1 MHDYTVRRID
11 EMERAFGG
19 LFIRA
24 RASLGA
30 SAFGMNILDL
40 PPNSGD
46 AYPEHDH
53 SHDGQEEIYF
63 LLSGEAE
70 MVLPDAVVEMTAG
83 ETFIRV
89 GPATRRRLRS
99 GPKGARVLAL
109 GAVPGAAYMPQ
120 GNSELGGPEEFHN
133 PTASTSLMP
142 DGPAP
147 QIARRGRY

>member
-1 MHDYTVRRID
+1 MHDYTVKRID

-19 LFIRA
+19 LFVRA

-53 SHDGQEEIYF
+53 AHDGQEEIYF

-70 MVLPDAVVEMTAG
+70 MVLPDAVIEMQAG
-83 ETFIRV
+83 ESFIRV

-99 GPKGARVLAL
+99 GPSGARVLAL
-109 GAVPGAAYMPQ
+109 GGTPGAAYRPQ
-120 GNSELGGPEEFHN
+120 DNSELGGPETF
-133 PTASTSLMP
+133 PDQTASTSLMP

-147 QIARRGRY
+147 QIALRGRF